1 MKFIYIVISL
11 LEVCTCLPYS
21 RERPAA
27 EMVLFKQNV
36 KEVKGALADY
46 LKEHVKAEHNREFE

>member
-1 MKFIYIVISL
+1 MPEAKNSLKDQKFGL
-11 LEVCTCLPYS
+11 K
-21 RERPAA
+21 ERPAA

-36 KEVKGALADY
+36 KEMNGALADY